1 MRFLNNRRGLAVLL
15 MLSFWAL
22 LGGCA
27 ERRRNANYQAPPPAR
42 PLGSLSDPIWQTQE
56 INAEASKFVVYQ
68 HEFTLNGVRLNTA
81 GEDHIK
87 RIAAELE
94 RGTDFPVVIER
105 SNTSPRQN
113 TTYKYPVHP
122 NPELDMQR
130 REVVVRSLTAMG
142 VPEADQRVSV
152 ALAYVAPYT
161 NIEAERAYI
170 RGIMS
175 GGIGSGFG
183 GFGGGFGG
191 FGGGAGGIGGGF

>member
-1 MRFLNNRRGLAVLL
+1 MRFFHNRHGLAVLL
-15 MLSFWAL
+15 ILSLGMAL
-22 LGGCA
+22 SGCA
-27 ERRRNANYQAPPPAR
+27 PRRRSAFYQAPPPPR
-42 PLGSLSDPIWQTQE
+42 TLGAYNDQIFQIQE
-56 INAEASKFVVYQ
+56 VNAEASKFVVYQ
-68 HEFTLNGVRLNTA
+68 HEFTLNGIRLNTA
-81 GEDHIK
+81 GEDHVK

-94 RGTDFPVVIER
+94 RGTDYPVVIER

-152 ALAYVAPYT
+152 APAYVAPYT
-161 NIEAERAYI
+161 DPEAERAYM
-170 RGIMS
+170 RGIM
-175 GGIGSGFG
+175 GGGMGGFG

-191 FGGGAGGIGGGF
+191 FGGGIGGIGGGF